1 LLPGSLRVKTGD
13 RVRRGQVMAR
23 IGASGDARGPH
34 LHFQLTTTVSRDLI
48 AGEGL
53 PYLIDRY
60 RVKSADGVWTVH
72 MSELPLGGTLVDFGQ
87 Q

>member
-1 LLPGSLRVKTGD
+1 
-13 RVRRGQVMAR
+13 
-23 IGASGDARGPH
+23 
-34 LHFQLTTTVSRDLI
+34 LI

-72 MSELPLGGTLVDFGQ
+72 MSELPFGGTLVDFGQ